1 MNTVSVIIP
10 AHNSRRTI
18 AQAIRSALAEPEVTE
33 VIVVDD
39 ASGDDTAAVA
49 QGCEDGSQRLRV
61 IRLDRNVGPAKARN
75 QAIDVATAPWIAILD
90 SDDILLPGRFARL
103 FAAGPF
109 DLAADNIAL
118 VPDPMRDTVTPQD
131 IAAFPDAPAEMSLSG
146 FVAGNLGGRD
156 GMGRDETGL
165 LKPVIR
171 RDFLQRSGLR
181 YDERLRLG
189 EDFILYVRLMARG
202 ARFVTIRSCG
212 YVAFQRADSLSV
224 KHRTAD
230 LKAFADAA
238 DEILRTDTLPG
249 DAREFLSQQERLTR
263 NKFHHRLFL
272 DRKAEGGLMSAG
284 RQTMALP
291 GTLWSILRLTARD
304 KRMAMMRKLGLSKV
318 PHEHSGIRYLLQA
331 ER

>member
-18 AQAIRSALAEPEVTE
+18 AQAIRSALAEPEVAE
-33 VIVVDD
+33 VLVVDD
-39 ASGDDTAAVA
+39 ASADDTAAVA
-49 QGCEDGSQRLRV
+49 QGCEDGSGRLRV

-75 QAIDVATAPWIAILD
+75 EAIEIATASWIAILD

-118 VPDPMRDTVTPQD
+118 VPDHMRDTVTPQD
-131 IAAFPDAPAEMSLSG
+131 VAVFPDAPTPMSLSG
-146 FVAGNLGGRD
+146 FVAGNLGGRA

-165 LKPVIR
+165 LKPIIR
-171 RDFLQRSGLR
+171 REFLLRSGLR
-181 YDERLRLG
+181 YDEGLRLG

-202 ARFVTIRSCG
+202 ARFITIRSCG
-212 YVAFQRADSLSV
+212 YVAFQRPDSLSV

-238 DEILRTDTLPG
+238 AGILRDDALPA
-249 DAREFLSQQERLTR
+249 DAQELLRQQERFTR

-272 DRKAEGGLMSAG
+272 DQKSEQGLLSAA
-284 RQTMALP
+284 RRAMALP
-291 GTLWSILRLTARD
+291 AALWPILRLTARD
-304 KRMAMMRKLGLSKV
+304 KRGTFLRKMGLVKV
-318 PHEHSGIRYLLQA
+318 PHEYSGIRYLLQA
-331 ER
+331 DR

>member
-10 AHNSRRTI
+10 AHNARRTI
-18 AQAIRSALAEPEVTE
+18 AQAIRSALAEPEVVE

-39 ASGDDTAAVA
+39 ASGDDTADVA
-49 QGCEDGSQRLRV
+49 RGCNDTRNRVRV
-61 IRLDRNVGPAKARN
+61 IRLDRNVGPSKARN
-75 QAIDVATAPWIAILD
+75 EAIDVSNAPWIAILD
-90 SDDILLPGRFARL
+90 SDDILLPGRFSQL

-118 VPDPMRDTVTPQD
+118 VPDHMRDTIALQHIAQFEGTPR
-131 IAAFPDAPAEMSLSG
+131 EMSLSG
-146 FVAGNLGGRD
+146 FIAGNLGGKA
-156 GMGRDETGL
+156 GMGRNETGM

-189 EDFILYVRLMARG
+189 EDFVLYVRLMARG

-212 YVAFQRADSLSV
+212 YVAFQRENSLSV
-224 KHRTAD
+224 NHRTAD

-238 DEILRTDTLPG
+238 RDILRDDPLPA
-249 DAREFLSQQERLTR
+249 DAQDLLRQQEQWTR

-272 DRKAEGGLMSAG
+272 DRKAESGLLSATQ
-284 RQTMALP
+284 RTMALP
-291 GTLWSILRLTARD
+291 RTLWPILRLTAHD
-304 KRMAMMRKLGLSKV
+304 KRAAMLQKLGLTRV
-318 PHEHSGIRYLLQA
+318 AHEYSGIRYLLQTD
-331 ER
+331 R

>member
-10 AHNSRRTI
+10 AHNSSRTI
-18 AQAIRSALAEPEVTE
+18 AQAIRSALAEPEVIE

-39 ASGDDTAAVA
+39 ASADDTAAVSR
-49 QGCEDGSQRLRV
+49 GCDDGSGRVRV
-61 IRLDRNVGPAKARN
+61 IRLDRNVGPSRARN
-75 QAIDVATAPWIAILD
+75 EAIRIATAPWIAILD
-90 SDDILLPGRFARL
+90 SDDILLPSRFARL

-118 VPDPMRDTVTPQD
+118 VPDHMRAT
-131 IAAFPDAPAEMSLSG
+131 IAADQLGDFEAAPVEMSLAE
-146 FVAGNLGGRD
+146 FVAGNLGGRA

-165 LKPVIR
+165 LKPVINR
-171 RDFLQRSGLR
+171 EFLVRSGLC

-189 EDFILYVRLMARG
+189 EDFILYVRLIARG

-238 DEILRTDTLPG
+238 GEILQSDPMPAE
-249 DAREFLSQQERLTR
+249 ARDLLRQQERLTR

-272 DRKAEGGLMSAG
+272 DRKSEIGLFSAT
-284 RQTMALP
+284 RRTMELP
-291 GTLWSILRLTARD
+291 FTLWPILRLTAKD
-304 KRMAMMRKLGLSKV
+304 KKAALMRRLRLSKIA
-318 PHEHSGIRYLLQA
+318 HEHSGIRYLLQA
-331 ER
+331 GR